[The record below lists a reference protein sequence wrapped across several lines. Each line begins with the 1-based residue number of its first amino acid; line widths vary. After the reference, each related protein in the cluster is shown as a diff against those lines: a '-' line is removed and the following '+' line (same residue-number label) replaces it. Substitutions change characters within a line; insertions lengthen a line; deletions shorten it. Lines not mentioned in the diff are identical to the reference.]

1 MLEVVK
7 TLSSSEEI
15 KAQVPLSESL
25 KAIKLDRD
33 AQMKAILDGSD
44 ERKALIIGPCSA
56 DNADAV
62 CDYVSRLAKVADK
75 VKDKLFIVPRIYT
88 NKPRTKG
95 EGYKGILHNPDPHN
109 SRTDIQAG
117 IVALRRMHLRAIAE
131 SGLSAA
137 DEMLYPDNHVY
148 LDDMLTYVAIGARS
162 TEDQQ
167 HRLVASGIDLPA
179 GFKNPMNG
187 SVRVTINS
195 IYAAQIPHE
204 FKYRQ
209 YQVRTQGNP
218 YAHMILRGGVDVYN
232 NNFPNYHYEDIM
244 GAIELYEQSKLVN
257 PAIIIDTNHSNSGK
271 KYLEQIRIAKEV
283 FGNMKWNGMIM
294 KYVKGL
300 LIESYIEDGAQ
311 SPSGNVYGQSV
322 TDSCIGWDKTERLI
336 YDLADMI

>member
-117 IVALRRMHLRAIAE
+117 IVALRQMHLRAIAE

-195 IYAAQIPHE
+195 IYAAQIPNE

>member
-195 IYAAQIPHE
+195 IYAAHIPNE

-244 GAIELYEQSKLVN
+244 GAI
-257 PAIIIDTNHSNSGK
+257 
-271 KYLEQIRIAKEV
+271 
-283 FGNMKWNGMIM
+283 
-294 KYVKGL
+294 
-300 LIESYIEDGAQ
+300 
-311 SPSGNVYGQSV
+311 
-322 TDSCIGWDKTERLI
+322 
-336 YDLADMI
+336 

>member
-1 MLEVVK
+1 MFKVVK
-7 TLSSSEEI
+7 TLISSEEI
-15 KAQVPLSESL
+15 KQSVPLTADL
-25 KAIKLDRD
+25 QRIKADRD
-33 AQMKAILDGSD
+33 AQMEAILEGSD
-44 ERKALIIGPCSA
+44 RRKALIIGPCSA
-56 DNADAV
+56 DNVDAV

-117 IVALRRMHLRAIAE
+117 IIALRHMHLRAISE

-148 LDDMLTYVAIGARS
+148 LEDMLTYVAIGARS

-187 SVRVTINS
+187 SVRVTLNS
-195 IYAAQIPHE
+195 IYAAQIPNE
-204 FKYRQ
+204 FKYRS
-209 YQVRTQGNP
+209 YQVSTQGNP

-244 GAIELYEQSKLVN
+244 GAIGLYKDSGLKN
-257 PAIIIDTNHSNSGK
+257 PSIIIDTNHSNSGK

-283 FGNMKWNGMIM
+283 FGNMKWNAEIM
-294 KYVKGL
+294 QYVKGL

-311 SPSGNVYGQSV
+311 SPSGTVYGQSV

-336 YDLADMI
+336 YDLADML